1 MELAAVFRE
10 STLLPKSEGLL
21 LTTLTPLKPK
31 GERESQSSIESS
43 APGNNLPF
51 IAYEFDGT
59 EGAINV
65 CKEDEHNDSY
75 LQFIS
80 GRVLP

>member
-1 MELAAVFRE
+1 MELAAVFRK
-10 STLLPKSEGLL
+10 STLLPKSEGFL
-21 LTTLTPLKPK
+21 LTTLTPLNPK
-31 GERESQSSIESS
+31 GENQSSIKSS
-43 APGNNLPF
+43 APGNNLPI

-59 EGAINV
+59 EGTNNV

-80 GRVLP
+80 GRLLP